1 MPLVHEFG
9 ILDVFD
15 KEKKYINYEPEQ
27 YNCISVDDDLI
38 QSLAAEL
45 SIMKTYFHSFKRK
58 EYGLAMWGIT
68 LIPPESLQLFYEKV
82 TSSKDFKE
90 SGDLADLA
98 AKILEAIEE
107 KEYMI
112 HFGV

>member
-9 ILDVFD
+9 ILDEFD
-15 KEKKYINYEPEQ
+15 QEKKYISYEPEQ
-27 YNCISVDDDLI
+27 YNCVPIEDDLI
-38 QSLAAEL
+38 QSVAADL
-45 SIMKTYFHSFKRK
+45 SIMRTYFQSIKRP
-58 EYGLAMWGIT
+58 EFDLAMWGIT
-68 LIPPESLQLFYEKV
+68 LIPPESLPLFYEKV

-98 AKILEAIEE
+98 AKILQAIEDE
-107 KEYMI
+107 KYMI

>member
-9 ILDVFD
+9 ILNEFD
-15 KEKKYINYEPEQ
+15 KEKKYLNYEPEK
-27 YNCISVDDDLI
+27 YNCISVDDDFVQNI
-38 QSLAAEL
+38 AADL
-45 SIMKTYFHSFKRK
+45 TIMKTYFQSYKRQ

-90 SGDLADLA
+90 SHDLAELA
-98 AKILEAIEE
+98 AKILQAIEE
-107 KEYMI
+107 EKYMI